1 MRTLQQILREFW
13 LPLLAAMCWTAYVL
27 WSMPIDLKAVI
38 SAFGPAFFLASW
50 MTGQFFRIRKQEYVQ
65 SGLSSVETRLQSL
78 VEQLEMHAKEIT
90 HYTTGGDSYCY
101 FGVGVNGNTATWT
114 VVHQGKY
121 PLYNVGARIVDLSQ
135 FQAAM
140 NSGNPFAADTNL
152 RIGDIGQSQ
161 AAQVHSMDL
170 GSGNARDFNVF
181 FSARNGFYTQ
191 LLRFRR
197 VNGKW
202 LSATSVTF
210 MAPAFQ
216 TNPAL
221 HKVDHGYPLDAH
233 GKPDGI

>member
-1 MRTLQQILREFW
+1 
-13 LPLLAAMCWTAYVL
+13 
-27 WSMPIDLKAVI
+27 
-38 SAFGPAFFLASW
+38 
-50 MTGQFFRIRKQEYVQ
+50 
-65 SGLSSVETRLQSL
+65 
-78 VEQLEMHAKEIT
+78 
-90 HYTTGGDSYCY
+90 
-101 FGVGVNGNTATWT
+101 
-114 VVHQGKY
+114 
-121 PLYNVGARIVDLSQ
+121 
-135 FQAAM
+135 
-140 NSGNPFAADTNL
+140 
-152 RIGDIGQSQ
+152 
-161 AAQVHSMDL
+161 MDL